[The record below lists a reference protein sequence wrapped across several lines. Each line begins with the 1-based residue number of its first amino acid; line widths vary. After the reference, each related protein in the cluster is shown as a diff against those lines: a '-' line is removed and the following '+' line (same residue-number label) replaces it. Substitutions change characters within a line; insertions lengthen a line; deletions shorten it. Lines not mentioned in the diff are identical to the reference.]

1 MRTLLLS
8 ALLASPIAAQTWT
21 LSDFGRPC
29 GGDLAGQVLAT
40 PRGVALRF
48 AVSGAMPNAIAVL
61 AVGHLA
67 PAPIQ
72 LPGSQC
78 LLLVDPR
85 HTFLGTTDG
94 QGQASFQMSL
104 PNVAPITLE
113 FQAVVV
119 ELTRAGRLAESTD
132 GVRLVGR

>member
-1 MRTLLLS
+1 M
-8 ALLASPIAAQTWT
+8 
-21 LSDFGRPC
+21 
-29 GGDLAGQVLAT
+29 
-40 PRGVALRF
+40 ALRF
-48 AVSGAMPNAIAVL
+48 GVTNAMPNAIAALVI
-61 AVGHLA
+61 GHLA
-67 PAPIQ
+67 PSPIQ

-85 HTFLGTTDG
+85 HTLLGSTDG
-94 QGQASFQMSL
+94 QGQASFQLSL
-104 PNVAPITLE
+104 PNVAPITIE

>member
-1 MRTLLLS
+1 MRSLLIS
-8 ALLASPIAAQTWT
+8 ALLAVPAVAQTWT

-29 GGDLAGQVLAT
+29 GGDLSGQVVAS
-40 PRGVALRF
+40 PRGVGLRF
-48 AVSGAMPNAIAVL
+48 AVTGATPNAVAVL
-61 AVGHLA
+61 ALGQLA
-67 PAPIQ
+67 PTPIQ

-85 HTFLGTTDG
+85 HTLFATTDA
-94 QGQASFQMSL
+94 QGQAGFQLSL
-104 PNVAPITLE
+104 PNIAPISIE
-113 FQAVVV
+113 FQAVVI